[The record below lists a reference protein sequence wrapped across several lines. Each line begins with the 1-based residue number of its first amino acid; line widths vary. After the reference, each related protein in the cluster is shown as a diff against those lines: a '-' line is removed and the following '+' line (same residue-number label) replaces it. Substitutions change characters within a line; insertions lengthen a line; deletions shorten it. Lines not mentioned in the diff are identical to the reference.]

1 MEEQP
6 KENPE
11 VILKRK
17 IIDLQKERKTLREE
31 NLFLHQTISNVKKQ
45 MMVLQE
51 FVTPGNE
58 KIDFLSKLL
67 KEWKQRHGSLLK
79 VKSELEVE
87 LKFKEKKIQ
96 ELKNKDHAK
105 IISDLKKV
113 IKEKSTNSSMW
124 YQQYQ
129 EYYAENIRLENVVEK
144 QQSLIFELKYKLT
157 TYESGAGGSVWI
169 VFNSYNI
176 FIYFLQGFFDG
187 WIQHW
192 SYVLWIVIIL
202 KTNLPS
208 IKFDNT

>member
-1 MEEQP
+1 MMEEQP

-96 ELKNKDHAK
+96 ELKNKDHTK

-157 TYESGAGGSVWI
+157 TYESGAGGSV
-169 VFNSYNI
+169 
-176 FIYFLQGFFDG
+176 
-187 WIQHW
+187 
-192 SYVLWIVIIL
+192 
-202 KTNLPS
+202 
-208 IKFDNT
+208 